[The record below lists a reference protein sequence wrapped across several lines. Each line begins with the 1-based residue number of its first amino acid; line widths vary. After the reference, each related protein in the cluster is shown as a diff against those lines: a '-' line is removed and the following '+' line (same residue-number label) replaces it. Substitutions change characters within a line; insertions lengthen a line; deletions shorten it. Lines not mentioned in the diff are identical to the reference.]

1 MYRTIINQVIE
12 SVRPDFDD
20 VGVEE
25 AVLQELLRLWE
36 TKVAQ
41 SRVADFSN
49 DARMGEVAKA
59 FPMVP
64 TGGNGLPIGV
74 GGPGASGFNSATAG
88 LGALNKP
95 STVSGGFE
103 VAKGLR
109 ELT

>member
-49 DARMGEVAKA
+49 DLRMGAVAKA

-64 TGGNGLPIGV
+64 TGGNGLPVGV
-74 GGPGASGFNSATAG
+74 GAPGTSGFNSATAG
-88 LGALNKP
+88 LGALNK
-95 STVSGGFE
+95 SGAVSD
-103 VAKGLR
+103 LR
-109 ELT
+109 EVVNWIES